1 MKNIVT
7 FALLIGLSFTQI
19 ANAASFTSYK
29 ETCIAYRCEKCNKKD
44 CTGSCD
50 KKEGKTCKKGVKSC
64 CKKKGKSCKKK
75 EEKTEE
81 NKEGSTEDI
90 LEEKK

>member
-19 ANAASFTSYK
+19 ANATSFTSNQ
-29 ETCIAYRCEKCNKKD
+29 ESSIAFGCEKCNKKA

-50 KKEGKTCKKGVKSC
+50 KKEGKSCKKGKKSC

-75 EEKTEE
+75 EEKTDEKKEDSTEGKLEE
-81 NKEGSTEDI
+81 NK
-90 LEEKK
+90 